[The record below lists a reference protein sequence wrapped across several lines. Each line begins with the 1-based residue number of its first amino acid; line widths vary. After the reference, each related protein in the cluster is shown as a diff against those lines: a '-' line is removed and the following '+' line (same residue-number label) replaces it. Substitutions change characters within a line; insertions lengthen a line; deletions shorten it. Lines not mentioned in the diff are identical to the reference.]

1 MDQIEVY
8 QKRQFCTI
16 DAFDTIQFGPL
27 THLTQH
33 DSVILT
39 HLVQH
44 NLVLLTHSVHI
55 NSVPLTHL
63 TQSLA
68 QGFDL
73 WDCF

>member
-1 MDQIEVY
+1 M
-8 QKRQFCTI
+8 RQFGTI
-16 DAFDTIQFGPL
+16 DAFDTIQFDPL
-27 THLTQH
+27 TRLTQR

-39 HLVQH
+39 HLLQP
-44 NLVLLTHSVHI
+44 NLVLLTHLVHI

>member
-8 QKRQFCTI
+8 QMRQFVNI

-27 THLTQH
+27 PLLAQH

-39 HLVQH
+39 HLAQY
-44 NLVLLTHSVHI
+44 NSVLLTHSVHI

-68 QGFDL
+68 RGFDL

>member
-1 MDQIEVY
+1 M
-8 QKRQFCTI
+8 RQFGTI

-39 HLVQH
+39 HLLQP
-44 NLVLLTHSVHI
+44 NLVLLTHLVHI

-68 QGFDL
+68 QGVDL
-73 WDCF
+73 WDSL

>member
-1 MDQIEVY
+1 M
-8 QKRQFCTI
+8 RQFGTI
-16 DAFDTIQFGPL
+16 DVFDTFQFGPL
-27 THLTQH
+27 TRLTHH

-44 NLVLLTHSVHI
+44 TLAILTHSVHI

-73 WDCF
+73 WDSF